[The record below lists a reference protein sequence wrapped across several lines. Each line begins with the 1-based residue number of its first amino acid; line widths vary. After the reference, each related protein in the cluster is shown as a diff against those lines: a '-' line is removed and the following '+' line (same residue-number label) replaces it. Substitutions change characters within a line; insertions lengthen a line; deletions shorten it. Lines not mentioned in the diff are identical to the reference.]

1 MIMNTFVQKENL
13 KPRSIKIILLI
24 LDICLNLV
32 VIGLFFSEEYLSE
45 LYNSEEED
53 NFFSFFPRT
62 IDKLVYTTF
71 ITMVVGFIF
80 NFFFLEEKKIIGIF
94 NREKNDKN
102 ALKENIVIFMKN
114 LQRRYISFII
124 LVFIILIFTFYY
136 IVSFNRV
143 YPKTQIEWLKSSIVI
158 IIFSQIISIFKCIY
172 ESGLRSLSFRIQSEK
187 LYKFSKIFD

>member
-1 MIMNTFVQKENL
+1 
-13 KPRSIKIILLI
+13 
-24 LDICLNLV
+24 
-32 VIGLFFSEEYLSE
+32 
-45 LYNSEEED
+45 
-53 NFFSFFPRT
+53 
-62 IDKLVYTTF
+62 
-71 ITMVVGFIF
+71 MVVGFIF
-80 NFFFLEEKKIIGIF
+80 NFFFLEERKIIGIF

-143 YPKTQIEWLKSSIVI
+143 YSKTQIEWLKSSIVI

-172 ESGLRSLSFRIQSEK
+172 ESGLRSFSFRIQSEK